1 MGAVAHLEI
10 RSLSV
15 TPGAEAVAVIR
26 VRNTGTV
33 VDQFTVDVLGD
44 AATWATSEPPT
55 LSLFPG
61 AEETARVTFRPP
73 RNSTVPAGTMP
84 FALRVRSHEDPA
96 GSTVEEGVLEIE
108 PFSDTFAEL
117 APRTSRG
124 SRGASHDIAID
135 NRGNARLNATLSAAD
150 PDKLLEFDIRPPAI
164 VADPGVAAFAKVQV
178 KARERFWR
186 GTPKTRPFRL
196 QLESPGGPPIGVDG
210 TMLQEAILPSWLLK
224 AVIAAVTVLVA
235 LVLLWL
241 FFLQPAIQSTA
252 RQRADEALVARLG
265 PSPVGQTPF
274 PTGGGGVTPPLVPTP
289 PVATP
294 GGGGGSP
301 SPSAGG
307 GSPSPSPS
315 SGASPSTGTE
325 SPSPS
330 PSGPVLGDAT
340 PIDGRLL
347 PGAPLPPVEAG
358 KTLFITDL
366 VFSNSSDTA
375 VGDLRLERAGQPLLI
390 LRLENFRDL
399 DYHFVTPIVI
409 QAGQQLALTCD
420 GCTSAAVYYS
430 GYTR

>member
-1 MGAVAHLEI
+1 MGAVAHLEN
-10 RSLSV
+10 RSLPV
-15 TPGAEAVAVIR
+15 TPGAQAVAEIR
-26 VRNTGTV
+26 VRNSGSV
-33 VDQFTVDVLGD
+33 VDQFAVEVLGD
-44 AATWATSEPPT
+44 AGAWSTSEPAT

-61 AEETARVTFRPP
+61 AEETARVTFAPP
-73 RNSTVPAGTMP
+73 RSATVPAGTMP
-84 FALRVRSHEDPA
+84 FAIRVRSHEDPA
-96 GSTVEEGVLEIE
+96 GSVVEEGTLEIE

-124 SRGASHDIAID
+124 SRGASHDLAID
-135 NRGNARLNATLSAAD
+135 NRGNARLNATVSAAD
-150 PDKLLEFDIRPPAI
+150 PDKLLDFQIRPPSI
-164 VADPGVAAFAKVQV
+164 VADPGTAAFAKVDV
-178 KARERFWR
+178 KPRQRFWR

-196 QLESPGGPPIGVDG
+196 QVESPGGPPLGVEG
-210 TMLQEAILPSWLLK
+210 TLLQEAILPPWLLK
-224 AVIAAVTVLVA
+224 ALLAVITVLVA
-235 LVLLWL
+235 LIVLWL

-252 RQRADEALVARLG
+252 RQRAEEAVVARLG

-274 PTGGGGVTPPLVPTP
+274 PTGGGGVTPPPAPTP
-289 PVATP
+289 ATS
-294 GGGGGSP
+294 GASSGAGGSP

-307 GSPSPSPS
+307 GSPSPAVSPS
-315 SGASPSTGTE
+315 ASPSAGTE

-330 PSGPVLGDAT
+330 APGLGAAQ
-340 PIDGRLL
+340 PIDGRLR

-375 VGDLRLERAGQPLLI
+375 TGDLRLGRSGQPLLI

-409 QAGQQLALTCD
+409 QSGQQLALTCD